1 MLRQFKTMQVLNNG
15 SLFISYFNLNTYKD
29 SSFFF
34 HEKTLKIYDSYK
46 KKENRSKSNEIS
58 NYKQKYMN
66 S

>member
-46 KKENRSKSNEIS
+46 KKENRS
-58 NYKQKYMN
+58 N
-66 S
+66 SFWA